1 MVQLD
6 MRPFRIAITGVES
19 TGKSTLAHAL
29 GAKLNASVVEELART
44 DVDVLGDCVQLETL
58 SRLAA
63 AQLAACE
70 AAEKHAMQTGVG
82 VIITDT
88 DDSVLAVW
96 GEAVFGRL
104 PNGLDAWRGWADLT
118 LLCCPTIPWEP
129 DPLRSVPEHSERLK
143 LHDVYV
149 QQMKNR
155 PRWALIDGATKAER
169 LDQAV
174 RAFHASIP

>member
-1 MVQLD
+1 

-19 TGKSTLAHAL
+19 TGKSTLADAL
-29 GAKLNASVVEELART
+29 GVKLNASVVEELART
-44 DVDVLGDCVQLETL
+44 DADVLEDSVTLETL
-58 SRLAA
+58 SRLAV

-70 AAEKHAMQTGVG
+70 AAQKLAMQSGVG

-96 GEAVFGRL
+96 GEVVFGRI
-104 PNGLDAWRGWADLT
+104 PAGLDAWHGWADLT

-129 DPLRSVPEHSERLK
+129 DPLRTIPKHSERLK
-143 LHDVYV
+143 LHDAYQKIVA
-149 QQMKNR
+149 NR
-155 PRWALIDGATKAER
+155 PRWVLIDGATKAER

-174 RAFHASIP
+174 RAFHACHPR